1 MKIESAVAIALAV
14 LLLAGCASASVGM
27 YSSGVPWTHGSA
39 PTPGSAYGSSTVF
52 VDVDPNGYFGLVF
65 IGLAAAGMQDD
76 YPSRNYGPSARRPPP
91 LAEDRAIAE
100 RDCSQPMETPSANL
114 RCK

>member
-1 MKIESAVAIALAV
+1 MKIKSAVATALAV
-14 LLLAGCASASVGM
+14 LLLAGCASASVGA

-39 PTPGSAYGSSTVF
+39 PTPGSAYSSSAVY
-52 VDVDPNGYFGLVF
+52 VDVDPNGYFGLLLM
-65 IGLAAAGMQDD
+65 GLVAAGIQDD
-76 YPSRNYGPSARRPPP
+76 YPSRNYAPTGRRPPP